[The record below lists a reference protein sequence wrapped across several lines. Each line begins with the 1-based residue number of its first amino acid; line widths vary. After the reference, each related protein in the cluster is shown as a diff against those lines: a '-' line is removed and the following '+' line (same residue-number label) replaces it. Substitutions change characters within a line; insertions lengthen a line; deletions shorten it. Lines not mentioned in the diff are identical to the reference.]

1 VDEVASPNARQD
13 PASSATESQNCRRCL
28 SPLPVAAACRRRL
41 SPPPVAAADNAAADD
56 DDDDD
61 AAKRHVFDIRLAPE
75 PANSIWGPVGYRH
88 RIQRDHL
95 ARLSMQSQQE
105 WHRPVDVIDSS
116 PSPVTRRRWLKRAAA
131 VALAGGGSLAG
142 YAFGVEPHWFEVV
155 HRKMPLLNLSPDLVG
170 KRLVQISDLHIG
182 PIVADHHLWSAFR
195 TIETLEPDLVV
206 ITGDIMHF
214 QDSSQLEQASSVLRM
229 LPHGRL
235 GTLAV
240 TGNHDFGPHWGN
252 RRVADKL
259 CRRLRKL
266 GITPLRNESID
277 FSSLRILG
285 VDDVW
290 SPVGDLQ
297 ATLSNYSTSQPT
309 IALCHNPDAVDD
321 PAWQD
326 FRGWILSGHTHGGQ
340 VWLPGMRPVVPIR
353 NLDYVAGHVQ
363 LAEHRH
369 LYVNRAIGYLKRVR
383 FCVRPE
389 ITVFELAAA

>member
-1 VDEVASPNARQD
+1 MLNQNDSWSP
-13 PASSATESQNCRRCL
+13 
-28 SPLPVAAACRRRL
+28 
-41 SPPPVAAADNAAADD
+41 
-56 DDDDD
+56 
-61 AAKRHVFDIRLAPE
+61 I
-75 PANSIWGPVGYRH
+75 
-88 RIQRDHL
+88 
-95 ARLSMQSQQE
+95 
-105 WHRPVDVIDSS
+105 DVIDSAAE
-116 PSPVTRRRWLKRAAA
+116 PITRRRWLKRAAA
-131 VALAGGGSLAG
+131 LGVASSGSLAG

-155 HRKMPLLNLSPDLVG
+155 HQKMPLLNLSSDLVG

-182 PIVADHHLWSAFR
+182 PIVADHCLWSAFR
-195 TIETLEPDLVV
+195 TIETLEPDILV
-206 ITGDIMHF
+206 ITGDVMHY
-214 QDSSQLEQASSVLRM
+214 QDSSQLDQASRVLRS

-266 GITPLRNESID
+266 GITPLRNEATDI
-277 FSSLRILG
+277 SSLRFLG

-290 SPVGDLQ
+290 SPVGNLEK
-297 ATLSNYSTSQPT
+297 TLNAYSEARPT

-321 PAWQD
+321 PVWQN

-363 LAEHRH
+363 LTEHRH
-369 LYVNRAIGYLKRVR
+369 LYVNRAVGYLKRVR

-389 ITVFELAAA
+389 ITVFELVQA

>member
-1 VDEVASPNARQD
+1 MFKRDEFFASVDD
-13 PASSATESQNCRRCL
+13 GASSDQAVS
-28 SPLPVAAACRRRL
+28 
-41 SPPPVAAADNAAADD
+41 
-56 DDDDD
+56 
-61 AAKRHVFDIRLAPE
+61 
-75 PANSIWGPVGYRH
+75 
-88 RIQRDHL
+88 
-95 ARLSMQSQQE
+95 
-105 WHRPVDVIDSS
+105 
-116 PSPVTRRRWLKRAAA
+116 RRRWLKRAAGIA
-131 VALAGGGSLAG
+131 VTGGGSLAG

-155 HRKMPLLNLSPDLVG
+155 RHRMPLLNLSPDLIG

-182 PIVADHHLWSAFR
+182 PIVADHYLWDAFQ
-195 TIETLEPDLVV
+195 TIEALEPDILV
-206 ITGDIMHF
+206 ITGDVMHF
-214 QDSSQLEQASSVLRM
+214 RDSSQLDQASRVLKM

-240 TGNHDFGPHWGN
+240 TGNHDFGARWSKT
-252 RRVADKL
+252 RVADKL

-266 GITPLRNESID
+266 GITPLRNEYAD

-297 ATLSNYSTSQPT
+297 ATLSHYSASQPT

-321 PAWQD
+321 PAWTN

-340 VWLPGMRPVVPIR
+340 VWLPGMRPVVPVR
-353 NLDYVAGHVQ
+353 NLSYVAGHVQ
-363 LAEHRH
+363 LAEQRH
-369 LYVNRAIGYLKRVR
+369 LYVNRALGYLRRVR